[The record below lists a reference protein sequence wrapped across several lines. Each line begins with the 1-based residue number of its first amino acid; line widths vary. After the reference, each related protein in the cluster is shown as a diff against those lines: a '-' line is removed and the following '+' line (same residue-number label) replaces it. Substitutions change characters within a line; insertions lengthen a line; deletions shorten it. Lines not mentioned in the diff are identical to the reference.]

1 MGKVIGIDLGT
12 TNSVVAV
19 MEGGEPQIIANV
31 EGERITPSVV
41 AFSKAGELL
50 VGQVAKRQSITNPGR
65 TIASIKRQMGTN
77 HTVKID
83 EKNYTPQEISA
94 MVLQKL
100 KKDAESYLG
109 EKIDKAVITVP
120 AYFTDA
126 QRQATKDA
134 GKIAG
139 LEVLRIINEPTAAA
153 LAYGMDKGNDHTI
166 LVFDLGGGT
175 FDVSIL
181 ELGDG
186 VFEVKATSGN
196 NRLGG
201 DDFDEKVINYLAE
214 QFKKEQGIDLRTD
227 KMALQRL
234 KEAAEKA
241 KVELSNLATTNINLP
256 FITATAEGPKH
267 LDMNLTRAKFN
278 DLTADLVEATMGPT
292 RNALKDSGLKA
303 ENIDRVILVG
313 GSTRI
318 PAVQEAIKI
327 LIGKEPH
334 KGVNPDE
341 VVALGAAIQA
351 GVLAGE
357 VRDVLLLDV
366 TPLSLGI
373 ETLGGVFTKII
384 ERNTTI
390 PTAKKQTFSTA
401 ADSQTQVD
409 IHVLQGERS
418 MAAGNKTLG
427 RFSLDG
433 IPPAPRGIPQI
444 EVSFDIDAN
453 GIVNVSAKDNATG
466 KEQKITI
473 TASAGLSDKEID
485 EMVKNAEQFAA
496 EDEKRRELADAR
508 NESDSLCYSTEKMLR
523 ELGDKVDSTQKEEIE
538 AVITKLKDVS
548 SKEDIAA
555 MRSEMETL
563 TKHLHELSI
572 KLYQQQEDEAK
583 PAEEGGQSE
592 TVDAEYEVVDEDK
605 K

>member
-1 MGKVIGIDLGT
+1 
-12 TNSVVAV
+12 
-19 MEGGEPQIIANV
+19 
-31 EGERITPSVV
+31 
-41 AFSKAGELL
+41 
-50 VGQVAKRQSITNPGR
+50 
-65 TIASIKRQMGTN
+65 
-77 HTVKID
+77 
-83 EKNYTPQEISA
+83 
-94 MVLQKL
+94 
-100 KKDAESYLG
+100 
-109 EKIDKAVITVP
+109 
-120 AYFTDA
+120 
-126 QRQATKDA
+126 
-134 GKIAG
+134 
-139 LEVLRIINEPTAAA
+139 
-153 LAYGMDKGNDHTI
+153 
-166 LVFDLGGGT
+166 
-175 FDVSIL
+175 
-181 ELGDG
+181 
-186 VFEVKATSGN
+186 
-196 NRLGG
+196 
-201 DDFDEKVINYLAE
+201 
-214 QFKKEQGIDLRTD
+214 
-227 KMALQRL
+227 
-234 KEAAEKA
+234 
-241 KVELSNLATTNINLP
+241 
-256 FITATAEGPKH
+256 
-267 LDMNLTRAKFN
+267 
-278 DLTADLVEATMGPT
+278 MGPT

-357 VRDVLLLDV
+357 VKDVLLLDV

-427 RFSLDG
+427 RFNLDG